1 MDKTVTEWQIMF
13 TMTSGLEDFYT
24 EDEDE
29 YNEKFQDLIDDGDLQ
44 YVEQCIRKDY
54 VWNEELEDWDEDY
67 VEVLYDAE
75 NYDDYKD
82 TQRGSV
88 TNEYKYKVSSY
99 YDMKYLGLEDTFYT
113 NEWSEVEDEAHK
125 KLMQGNCVLIQNLI
139 TGKEIKLN
147 PDEYDET
154 FDGEFLVKPDQLE
167 ESKQDSK
174 LVKTFK
180 ETDYGWGNNETT
192 YYGELN
198 DGNYYVCLGEIDWT
212 SMTIYDEPITKK
224 YLDYLYR
231 EDDEDTELEK
241 YFNQFE
247 KEHNVTSKYSLES
260 KEQIEQELNV
270 DYLGYEDLDESKDT
284 TNGEVK
290 KLAKYIVSHY
300 KDITGLEPNEFN
312 KIAQDFRDGKLNMTH
327 KDLGGI
333 ATKELDDIKEFVKKY
348 DTEHNTKLYT
358 DDCMNIFK
366 EIDNE
371 ISRLN
376 KKDEKYNVYTL
387 SGEDGVY
394 NSNKVDTVD
403 TVEQAEDRVRELQ
416 AETGNNAYYEEADEW
431 WEQNYKRAIN
441 YVANETPEVV
451 VGLFGYG
458 NKEDNAA
465 WDMYMSSTSKS
476 IALELLHYLG
486 QEEFEKV
493 LDEYERN
500 LNESYVSY
508 EEPYNGKKMSK
519 AQWKEIYDKE
529 INHDPNNDG
538 WETFEDWWYDMTER
552 SKLIVKESVEDD
564 KLNANSALHSLGI
577 DKSSKLIQELD
588 TALEDN
594 DEATIKKIINKF
606 KQDLSANDFNS
617 FIKTYYPEYKK
628 IINKLSENSKTE
640 ALEKKSNIQGLE
652 DYFEDDIK
660 QIVKDY
666 IYQTL
671 FDADILFDEDDIVIK
686 DIQIYGSRGRGTARE
701 DSDLDV
707 VFEYE
712 GDFRED
718 DLFNV
723 LNWEGEELY
732 IDGVRVDINPICA
745 ERSGDMNSFMAR
757 AKEYDKEIL
766 DKKKTESKYADDYR
780 GNEYWE
786 INDLYNEEGSITE
799 EDVLEELK
807 KIYANKQAIKKAYE
821 EITGQKLDNLDESKS
836 ANRQLKANYKKS
848 VERELEKVQNNITNA
863 GLEDKAELE
872 SRKDFLVSK
881 INQLDESKQ
890 NWKSQVKEIFKDMY
904 EVGKPIDPD
913 DVDRFVTELID
924 EEHIG
929 SNDIREEMQD
939 YCLELLDNFN
949 DLDMVEESKDNK
961 VEVENYHLEDM
972 GGHTMAV
979 FGSLKDGRYFA
990 GNEEVMTIYDE
1001 DIWPQYCEDD
1011 PDTTVWEK
1019 EHTLISTSRYDTDK
1033 EKLQLYYDIISQTS
1047 FFDDEDLKWFKEHL
1061 GLDNNDV
1068 ADKKEE
1074 SRLVEKTNME
1084 LQEEIEINI
1093 DDAIYDYLIKD
1104 GYETEESAKEFIKD
1118 YVVVKTWYEDMTSA
1132 SSAEILEKYLAV
1144 EVRAELDYD
1153 DLSTLSTYLDKVV
1166 QKYDASSYFDFI
1178 TGGTIRAYIQVDT
1191 RKPKKTEDIV
1201 RTDIPNGKVNVS
1213 LSSARETLA
1222 ELEDLENTVDNIQYA
1237 DAISEKFADDLAE
1250 FEDGPIASEKEKL
1263 NKAIADTET
1272 RELNNMKKPKRGR
1285 KKTEAKEVNKAN
1297 ALLDLIN
1304 EVYDGMG
1311 DMAELAEWAEI
1322 LADDYNID
1330 IDDESMETDEIMLTA
1345 FNKMNDNDF
1354 RNEVD
1359 NFIESLFEN
1368 DGIEYLK
1375 DTLHTYPR
1383 NLKHIVQCLNT
1394 IKPYASKPDKI
1405 DTAIEELKSV
1415 NMNLRTTAEEFQ
1427 EYLHNN
1433 FKPWTVLGTTT
1444 GPRTYVNL
1452 FEVPTDYDIV
1462 GADYFNYADRPSD
1475 MLDHIGYGWKQDG
1488 NNIVADLIG
1497 FKDSV
1502 KVGDN
1507 YAVAVYDQAPVKYG
1521 YSATIDSSNKEAK
1534 FKEMANALMSK
1545 AKEIKE
1551 KYNLKESKDI
1561 KTEAFWDDGKLY
1573 NYKGI
1578 DIQQSIS
1585 DRGEKLYSILNN
1597 QKPFSIPDFST
1608 LSAAK
1613 KYIDD
1618 NNLKSYKEKQESKKT
1633 EAKDLYGEWI
1643 DLLDKIPANRLEDYK
1658 IEYDLYDEQLNG
1670 DEKPTEMI
1678 LPKLIAG
1685 AKKYIR
1691 NKKVEAVN
1699 IEDVNIEKEKEKV
1712 ADDIQ
1717 TAGVKDMID
1726 TEKELEDGIKKEVYQ
1741 FAKQQGLDLE
1751 KLRKQGVELE
1761 TIADTID
1768 TVIGDMVSKSA
1779 IEYMDQTNQ
1788 EINWDFEIVGNDIKI
1803 VWEKK

>member
-1 MDKTVTEWQIMF
+1 MDKTITEWQIMF

-88 TNEYKYKVSSY
+88 ANEYKYKVSSY

-167 ESKQDSK
+167 ESKQDGK

-231 EDDEDTELEK
+231 EDDEDTELEA
-241 YFNQFE
+241 YYNNFN
-247 KEHNVTSKYSLES
+247 KEHDVTSKYSLES

-270 DYLGYEDLDESKDT
+270 DYLGYEDLEESKDT
-284 TNGEVK
+284 TNGEV
-290 KLAKYIVSHY
+290 
-300 KDITGLEPNEFN
+300 
-312 KIAQDFRDGKLNMTH
+312 
-327 KDLGGI
+327 
-333 ATKELDDIKEFVKKY
+333 
-348 DTEHNTKLYT
+348 
-358 DDCMNIFK
+358 
-366 EIDNE
+366 
-371 ISRLN
+371 N

-403 TVEQAEDRVRELQ
+403 TVEQAGDRVRELQ

-538 WETFEDWWYDMTER
+538 WETFEDWWLDMTER
-552 SKLIVKESVEDD
+552 SRLIVKESVEDD

-594 DEATIKKIINKF
+594 DGVTIKKIINKF

-617 FIKTYYPEYKK
+617 FIKTYYPEYKEV
-628 IINKLSENSKTE
+628 INKLSENSKTE
-640 ALEKKSNIQGLE
+640 ALEKRSNIQGLE

-745 ERSGDMNSFMAR
+745 ERSDDMNSFMAR

-807 KIYANKQAIKKAYE
+807 KIYASKQAIKKAYE
-821 EITGQKLDNLDESKS
+821 EITGQKLDDLDESKS

-863 GLEDKAELE
+863 KSEDKAELE

-881 INQLDESKQ
+881 IDQLDESKQ

-949 DLDMVEESKDNK
+949 ELDMVEESKDNK

-1011 PDTTVWEK
+1011 PDTTMWEK
-1019 EHTLISTSRYDTDK
+1019 EHTLLSTSRYDTNK
-1033 EKLQLYYDIISQTS
+1033 ENLQLYYDIISQTS
-1047 FFDDEDLKWFKEHL
+1047 FFDEEDLKWFKEHL

-1074 SRLVEKTNME
+1074 SKLVEKTNME
-1084 LQEEIEINI
+1084 LQEEIEEKINS
-1093 DDAIYDYLIKD
+1093 AIYQYLIKD
-1104 GYETEESAKEFIKD
+1104 GYETDESAKEFIKD

-1178 TGGTIRAYIQVDT
+1178 TGGTIRAYIQIDT
-1191 RKPKKTEDIV
+1191 KKTEDII
-1201 RTDIPNGKVNVS
+1201 RTDIPNGRVNVS
-1213 LSSARETLA
+1213 LSGARETLA
-1222 ELEDLENTVDNIQYA
+1222 ELEDLENAVDNMQYA
-1237 DAISEKFADDLAE
+1237 DAISEKFAEDLYE

-1263 NKAIADTET
+1263 TKAIGDTET
-1272 RELNNMKKPKRGR
+1272 KELNNMKKPKRGR
-1285 KKTEAKEVNKAN
+1285 KKTEGKEVNRAN

-1330 IDDESMETDEIMLTA
+1330 IDDENMETNEIMLTA

-1375 DTLHTYPR
+1375 DTLHIYPR
-1383 NLKHIVQCLNT
+1383 NLKHIVKCLNT
-1394 IKPYASKPDKI
+1394 IKPYASEPDKI
-1405 DTAIEELKSV
+1405 DTAIEELQGV

-1427 EYLHNN
+1427 KYLHDNY
-1433 FKPWTVLGTTT
+1433 KPWTVLGTTT
-1444 GPRTYVNL
+1444 GPRTYVDL
-1452 FEVPTDYDIV
+1452 FEVPTEYDIV
-1462 GADYFNYADRPSD
+1462 GADDFNYANRPSD

-1551 KYNLKESKDI
+1551 KYNLKESK
-1561 KTEAFWDDGKLY
+1561 T
-1573 NYKGI
+1573 
-1578 DIQQSIS
+1578 
-1585 DRGEKLYSILNN
+1585 
-1597 QKPFSIPDFST
+1597 T
-1608 LSAAK
+1608 
-1613 KYIDD
+1613 
-1618 NNLKSYKEKQESKKT
+1618 KT
-1633 EAKDLYGEWI
+1633 EAKRSNKKLDYKLDGFKGVTI
-1643 DLLDKIPANRLEDYK
+1643 TVLDKKNGIDTEDYMK
-1658 IEYDLYDEQLNG
+1658 FDSMEFGIDEHEFKDSMIAGIKDVLTNLYEFSNAYYDDVFTADEITEMAEDITQDVLQLYDDLPDENINRENG
-1670 DEKPTEMI
+1670 YADLDKS
-1678 LPKLIAG
+1678 
-1685 AKKYIR
+1685 
-1691 NKKVEAVN
+1691 KKVEAVN
-1699 IEDVNIEKEKEKV
+1699 VEDVNIEKEKEKV

-1768 TVIGDMVSKSA
+1768 TVIGDMVSKTA

>member
-88 TNEYKYKVSSY
+88 ANEYKYKVSSY

-198 DGNYYVCLGEIDWT
+198 DGNYYVCLAEIDWT
-212 SMTIYDEPITKK
+212 SMTIYNAPITKK

-231 EDDEDTELEK
+231 EDDEDTELEA
-241 YFNQFE
+241 YYNNFN
-247 KEHNVTSKYSLES
+247 KEHDVTSKYSLES

-270 DYLGYEDLDESKDT
+270 DYLGYEDLEESKDT

-312 KIAQDFRDGKLNMTH
+312 KIAQDFRDGKLDMTH

-500 LNESYVSY
+500 LNESYASY

-538 WETFEDWWYDMTER
+538 WETFEDWWLDMTEKD
-552 SKLIVKESVEDD
+552 KLIVKENVGGKKVET
-564 KLNANSALHSLGI
+564 K
-577 DKSSKLIQELD
+577 
-588 TALEDN
+588 
-594 DEATIKKIINKF
+594 
-606 KQDLSANDFNS
+606 
-617 FIKTYYPEYKK
+617 
-628 IINKLSENSKTE
+628 KTE
-640 ALEKKSNIQGLE
+640 ALEKRSDIQGLE
-652 DYFEDDIK
+652 IYSENEIK
-660 QIVKDY
+660 QMAINY
-666 IYQTL
+666 IREALLY
-671 FDADILFDEDDIVIK
+671 ADEDPDDLEIV
-686 DIQIYGSRGRGTARE
+686 DMNIYGSRRRGTAKE
-701 DSDLDV
+701 NSDLDI
-707 VFEYE
+707 VFEYK
-712 GDFRED
+712 GNFRED
-718 DLFNV
+718 DLFNL
-723 LNWEGEELY
+723 LNDEEEPLMF
-732 IDGVRVDINPICA
+732 DDVVVDFNPICA

-757 AKEYDKEIL
+757 AKAYDDEIL
-766 DKKKTESKYADDYR
+766 NKKKTESVDTNNLFEQANKLYNENAISAWQLFVIGQIVDYIDYDLEGNSNISIDDLVRLSEEFDIEDTNVLGQLSQFIRDNLGSTTGKLNEDQYENYRRKGKPNVSNIAETEYEDNIEWYKEHIKDFVDEKDFIAKNITDIAAEYNLKANSAQDVCAIIYKLATSKKVESKYADDYR

-807 KIYANKQAIKKAYE
+807 KIYASKQAIKKAYE
-821 EITGQKLDNLDESKS
+821 EITGQKLDDLDEIKSLSKEKKTESKS

-863 GLEDKAELE
+863 GSEDKTELE

-881 INQLDESKQ
+881 INQLDESK
-890 NWKSQVKEIFKDMY
+890 D
-904 EVGKPIDPD
+904 
-913 DVDRFVTELID
+913 
-924 EEHIG
+924 
-929 SNDIREEMQD
+929 ND
-939 YCLELLDNFN
+939 
-949 DLDMVEESKDNK
+949 K
-961 VEVENYHLEDM
+961 VEVEHYHLEDM

-1019 EHTLISTSRYDTDK
+1019 EHTLLSTSRYDTNK
-1033 EKLQLYYDIISQTS
+1033 ENLQLYYDIISQTS
-1047 FFDDEDLKWFKEHL
+1047 FFDDEDLEWFKEHL

-1074 SRLVEKTNME
+1074 SKLVEKTNIE
-1084 LQEEIEINI
+1084 LQEEIEEKINN
-1093 DDAIYDYLIKD
+1093 AIYQYLIKD

-1132 SSAEILEKYLAV
+1132 SSAEILEKYLVV

-1153 DLSTLSTYLDKVV
+1153 DLSTMSNYLDKVV

-1191 RKPKKTEDIV
+1191 RKPK
-1201 RTDIPNGKVNVS
+1201 
-1213 LSSARETLA
+1213 
-1222 ELEDLENTVDNIQYA
+1222 NTKN
-1237 DAISEKFADDLAE
+1237 
-1250 FEDGPIASEKEKL
+1250 
-1263 NKAIADTET
+1263 NK
-1272 RELNNMKKPKRGR
+1272 
-1285 KKTEAKEVNKAN
+1285 KKTEGKEVNRAN

-1322 LADDYNID
+1322 LANDYNID

-1359 NFIESLFEN
+1359 NFIESLSEN

-1415 NMNLRTTAEEFQ
+1415 NMNLRTTAKEFQ
-1427 EYLHNN
+1427 EYLHDN

-1462 GADYFNYADRPSD
+1462 GADYFNYANRPSD

-1551 KYNLKESKDI
+1551 KYNLKESKTT
-1561 KTEAFWDDGKLY
+1561 KT
-1573 NYKGI
+1573 
-1578 DIQQSIS
+1578 
-1585 DRGEKLYSILNN
+1585 
-1597 QKPFSIPDFST
+1597 
-1608 LSAAK
+1608 
-1613 KYIDD
+1613 
-1618 NNLKSYKEKQESKKT
+1618 
-1633 EAKDLYGEWI
+1633 
-1643 DLLDKIPANRLEDYK
+1643 
-1658 IEYDLYDEQLNG
+1658 
-1670 DEKPTEMI
+1670 
-1678 LPKLIAG
+1678 
-1685 AKKYIR
+1685 
-1691 NKKVEAVN
+1691 EAVN

-1726 TEKELEDGIKKEVYQ
+1726 TEKELEDGIKKEIYQ

-1768 TVIGDMVSKSA
+1768 TVIGDMVSKTA

>member
-88 TNEYKYKVSSY
+88 ANEYKYKVSSY

-113 NEWSEVEDEAHK
+113 NDWSEVEDEAHK

-167 ESKQDSK
+167 ESK
-174 LVKTFK
+174 
-180 ETDYGWGNNETT
+180 
-192 YYGELN
+192 
-198 DGNYYVCLGEIDWT
+198 
-212 SMTIYDEPITKK
+212 
-224 YLDYLYR
+224 
-231 EDDEDTELEK
+231 DT
-241 YFNQFE
+241 
-247 KEHNVTSKYSLES
+247 
-260 KEQIEQELNV
+260 
-270 DYLGYEDLDESKDT
+270 
-284 TNGEVK
+284 
-290 KLAKYIVSHY
+290 
-300 KDITGLEPNEFN
+300 
-312 KIAQDFRDGKLNMTH
+312 
-327 KDLGGI
+327 
-333 ATKELDDIKEFVKKY
+333 
-348 DTEHNTKLYT
+348 
-358 DDCMNIFK
+358 
-366 EIDNE
+366 
-371 ISRLN
+371 
-376 KKDEKYNVYTL
+376 
-387 SGEDGVY
+387 
-394 NSNKVDTVD
+394 
-403 TVEQAEDRVRELQ
+403 
-416 AETGNNAYYEEADEW
+416 NNAYYEKADEW
-431 WEQNYKRAIN
+431 WEKNGERAVK
-441 YVANETPEVV
+441 YVSNETPEAVV
-451 VGLFGYG
+451 NLFGYSD
-458 NKEDNAA
+458 NPDDNAA
-465 WDMYMSSTSKS
+465 WDMYVSSTAKS
-476 IALELLHYLG
+476 IALELYNFLG
-486 QEEFEKV
+486 PEEFEKV
-493 LDEYERN
+493 LDEYEKN

-519 AQWKEIYDKE
+519 AQWKEIYDKDIDKKE
-529 INHDPNNDG
+529 WSDFDS
-538 WETFEDWWYDMTER
+538 WWYDMTKKD
-552 SKLIVKESVEDD
+552 KLIVKESAEDD
-564 KLNANSALHSLGI
+564 FRNMVMELHSYVEGNPKTI
-577 DKSSKLIQELD
+577 SQELKQAISNNTLD
-588 TALEDN
+588 DYLKSKAAMTD
-594 DEATIKKIINKF
+594 DEIKEF
-606 KQDLSANDFNS
+606 KT
-617 FIKTYYPEYKK
+617 KY
-628 IINKLSENSKTE
+628 
-640 ALEKKSNIQGLE
+640 NI
-652 DYFEDDIK
+652 
-660 QIVKDY
+660 V
-666 IYQTL
+666 T
-671 FDADILFDEDDIVIK
+671 
-686 DIQIYGSRGRGTARE
+686 S
-701 DSDLDV
+701 
-707 VFEYE
+707 
-712 GDFRED
+712 
-718 DLFNV
+718 
-723 LNWEGEELY
+723 
-732 IDGVRVDINPICA
+732 
-745 ERSGDMNSFMAR
+745 
-757 AKEYDKEIL
+757 
-766 DKKKTESKYADDYR
+766 KKTESKETD
-780 GNEYWE
+780 
-786 INDLYNEEGSITE
+786 
-799 EDVLEELK
+799 
-807 KIYANKQAIKKAYE
+807 
-821 EITGQKLDNLDESKS
+821 
-836 ANRQLKANYKKS
+836 RQLRTNYKKAM
-848 VERELEKVQNNITNA
+848 ERELEKVQDAIANA
-863 GLEDKAELE
+863 GPGDISGLEDRRDFLMDKLDQIDSDLEKKEESIDVTIDDVKDMFNNLPDNIKSYLENTDNVPTKEIEGTLWFDITQEEKEQLEQFVNYIDTISEDVWRKWDEKTKLNMSSYANNADRICRNCTLKLE
-872 SRKDFLVSK
+872 SKNIK
-881 INQLDESKQ
+881 
-890 NWKSQVKEIFKDMY
+890 
-904 EVGKPIDPD
+904 
-913 DVDRFVTELID
+913 T
-924 EEHIG
+924 
-929 SNDIREEMQD
+929 
-939 YCLELLDNFN
+939 
-949 DLDMVEESKDNK
+949 ESKDNK
-961 VEVENYHLEDM
+961 VEVEHYHLEDM

-990 GNEEVMTIYDE
+990 GNEEVMTLYDE

-1019 EHTLISTSRYDTDK
+1019 EHTLLSTSRYDTNK
-1033 EKLQLYYDIISQTS
+1033 ENLQLYYDIISQTS
-1047 FFDDEDLKWFKEHL
+1047 FFDEDDLVWFKEHL

-1068 ADKKEE
+1068 ADKKNE
-1074 SRLVEKTNME
+1074 SKLVEKTNIE
-1084 LQEEIEINI
+1084 LQEEIEEKINN
-1093 DDAIYDYLIKD
+1093 AIYQYLIKD
-1104 GYETEESAKEFIKD
+1104 GYETDESAKEFIKD

-1153 DLSTLSTYLDKVV
+1153 DLSTLSSYLDKVV

-1178 TGGTIRAYIQVDT
+1178 TGGTIRAYIQIDT
-1191 RKPKKTEDIV
+1191 TKKTEDIV
-1201 RTDIPNGKVNVS
+1201 RTDIPNGNVNVS
-1213 LSSARETLA
+1213 LSGARETLA
-1222 ELEDLENTVDNIQYA
+1222 ELEDLENAVDNMQYA
-1237 DAISEKFADDLAE
+1237 DAISEKFAEDLYE

-1263 NKAIADTET
+1263 TKAIGDTET

-1285 KKTEAKEVNKAN
+1285 KKTEGKEVNRAN

-1330 IDDESMETDEIMLTA
+1330 IDDENMETDEIMLTA

-1354 RNEVD
+1354 RNEVN

-1394 IKPYASKPDKI
+1394 IKPYASEPDKI

-1551 KYNLKESKDI
+1551 KYNLKESKNI

-1633 EAKDLYGEWI
+1633 
-1643 DLLDKIPANRLEDYK
+1643 
-1658 IEYDLYDEQLNG
+1658 
-1670 DEKPTEMI
+1670 
-1678 LPKLIAG
+1678 
-1685 AKKYIR
+1685 
-1691 NKKVEAVN
+1691 EAVN

-1768 TVIGDMVSKSA
+1768 TVIGDMVSKTA

>member
-88 TNEYKYKVSSY
+88 TDEYKYKVSSY

-113 NEWSEVEDEAHK
+113 NDWSEVEDESHK

-167 ESKQDSK
+167 ESKQDGK

-198 DGNYYVCLGEIDWT
+198 DGNYYVCLGDTDWT
-212 SMTIYDEPITKK
+212 SMTIYNAPITKK

-231 EDDEDTELEK
+231 EDDEDTELEA
-241 YFNQFE
+241 YYNNFN
-247 KEHNVTSKYSLES
+247 KEHDVTSKYSLDS

-270 DYLGYEDLDESKDT
+270 DYLGYEDLEESKDT
-284 TNGEVK
+284 TNSEV
-290 KLAKYIVSHY
+290 
-300 KDITGLEPNEFN
+300 
-312 KIAQDFRDGKLNMTH
+312 
-327 KDLGGI
+327 
-333 ATKELDDIKEFVKKY
+333 
-348 DTEHNTKLYT
+348 
-358 DDCMNIFK
+358 
-366 EIDNE
+366 
-371 ISRLN
+371 N

-387 SGEDGVY
+387 NGEDGVY

-403 TVEQAEDRVRELQ
+403 TVEQAEDRVRELN

-451 VGLFGYG
+451 VGLFGYD

-493 LDEYERN
+493 LDEYEKN

-508 EEPYNGKKMSK
+508 EEPYKGKKMSK

-529 INHDPNNDG
+529 INHNPNNCG
-538 WETFEDWWYDMTER
+538 WETFEDWWLDMTER
-552 SKLIVKESVEDD
+552 SRLIVKENVGGKKVET
-564 KLNANSALHSLGI
+564 K
-577 DKSSKLIQELD
+577 
-588 TALEDN
+588 
-594 DEATIKKIINKF
+594 
-606 KQDLSANDFNS
+606 
-617 FIKTYYPEYKK
+617 
-628 IINKLSENSKTE
+628 KTE
-640 ALEKKSNIQGLE
+640 ALEKRSNIQGLE
-652 DYFEDDIK
+652 IYSENEIK
-660 QIVKDY
+660 QMAMDY
-666 IYQTL
+666 IREAL
-671 FDADILFDEDDIVIK
+671 INVDENPDDLEIV
-686 DIQIYGSRGRGTARE
+686 DMNLYGSRRRGTARE
-701 DSDLDV
+701 DSDLDI
-707 VFEYE
+707 VFEYK

-718 DLFNV
+718 DLFNI
-723 LNWEGEELY
+723 LNDDEEPLMF
-732 IDGVRVDINPICA
+732 DNVVVDFNPICA
-745 ERSGDMNSFMAR
+745 EKSGDMSSFMAR
-757 AKEYDKEIL
+757 AKEYDDEIL
-766 DKKKTESKYADDYR
+766 NKKKTESKYADDYR

-821 EITGQKLDNLDESKS
+821 EITGQKLDDLDESKS

-863 GLEDKAELE
+863 GSEDKAELE

-881 INQLDESKQ
+881 IDQLDESKQ

-904 EVGKPIDPD
+904 EAGKPIDPD

-1019 EHTLISTSRYDTDK
+1019 EHTLLSTSRYDTDK

-1074 SRLVEKTNME
+1074 SKLVEKTNME
-1084 LQEEIEINI
+1084 LQEEIEEKINN
-1093 DDAIYDYLIKD
+1093 AIYQYLIKD
-1104 GYETEESAKEFIKD
+1104 GYETDESAKEFIKD

-1178 TGGTIRAYIQVDT
+1178 TGGTIRAYIQIDT
-1191 RKPKKTEDIV
+1191 KKTEDIV
-1201 RTDIPNGKVNVS
+1201 RTDIPNGNVNVS
-1213 LSSARETLA
+1213 LSGARETLA
-1222 ELEDLENTVDNIQYA
+1222 ELEDLENAVDNMQYA

-1285 KKTEAKEVNKAN
+1285 KKTEGKEVNRAN

-1359 NFIESLFEN
+1359 NFIESLSEN

-1427 EYLHNN
+1427 EYLHDN

-1551 KYNLKESKDI
+1551 KYNLKESK
-1561 KTEAFWDDGKLY
+1561 T
-1573 NYKGI
+1573 
-1578 DIQQSIS
+1578 
-1585 DRGEKLYSILNN
+1585 
-1597 QKPFSIPDFST
+1597 T
-1608 LSAAK
+1608 
-1613 KYIDD
+1613 
-1618 NNLKSYKEKQESKKT
+1618 KT
-1633 EAKDLYGEWI
+1633 EAKRSNKKLDYKLDGFKGVTI
-1643 DLLDKIPANRLEDYK
+1643 TVLDKKNGIDTEDYFK
-1658 IEYDLYDEQLNG
+1658 FDSMEFGIDEHEFKDSMIAGIKDVLTNLYEFSNAYYDDVFTADEITEMAEDITQDVLQLYDDLPDENINRENG
-1670 DEKPTEMI
+1670 YADLDKS
-1678 LPKLIAG
+1678 
-1685 AKKYIR
+1685 
-1691 NKKVEAVN
+1691 KKVEAKVNADALKISVAKKLADDMIKAMGNDVTGMDKETYYKNTLAKLNDPKYIDSEIKNYECDNSNRSTTMVKDLNDLKKALTEDVN

-1768 TVIGDMVSKSA
+1768 TVIGDMVSKTA

>member
-82 TQRGSV
+82 TQRASSLTESKEPTYIV
-88 TNEYKYKVSSY
+88 CSY
-99 YDMKYLGLEDTFYT
+99 YDEKLHGLEDELKTDD
-113 NEWSEVEDEAHK
+113 WSEVEDFAHR
-125 KLMQGNCVLIQNLI
+125 KLMQGNMLEIENTK
-139 TGKEIKLN
+139 TGKYRRIN

-154 FDGEFLVKPDQLE
+154 FDGEFIVRPEELE
-167 ESKQDSK
+167 ESKS
-174 LVKTFK
+174 
-180 ETDYGWGNNETT
+180 N
-192 YYGELN
+192 
-198 DGNYYVCLGEIDWT
+198 I
-212 SMTIYDEPITKK
+212 
-224 YLDYLYR
+224 
-231 EDDEDTELEK
+231 
-241 YFNQFE
+241 
-247 KEHNVTSKYSLES
+247 
-260 KEQIEQELNV
+260 QE
-270 DYLGYEDLDESKDT
+270 
-284 TNGEVK
+284 
-290 KLAKYIVSHY
+290 
-300 KDITGLEPNEFN
+300 
-312 KIAQDFRDGKLNMTH
+312 
-327 KDLGGI
+327 
-333 ATKELDDIKEFVKKY
+333 
-348 DTEHNTKLYT
+348 
-358 DDCMNIFK
+358 
-366 EIDNE
+366 
-371 ISRLN
+371 
-376 KKDEKYNVYTL
+376 EKYNVYTL

-403 TVEQAEDRVRELQ
+403 TVEQAEDRVAELN
-416 AETGNNAYYEEADEW
+416 AETGNNAYYEKADEW
-431 WEQNYKRAIN
+431 WEKNGERAVK
-441 YVANETPEVV
+441 YVANETPEAVV
-451 VGLFGYG
+451 NLFGYG
-458 NKEDNAA
+458 DDEDNAA

-476 IALELLHYLG
+476 IALELYNFLG
-486 QEEFEKV
+486 PEEFEKV

-538 WETFEDWWYDMTER
+538 WETFEDWWLDMTER
-552 SKLIVKESVEDD
+552 SRLIVKESVGDNFSNMVME
-564 KLNANSALHSLGI
+564 LHSYVEGNPKTI
-577 DKSSKLIQELD
+577 SQEL
-588 TALEDN
+588 
-594 DEATIKKIINKF
+594 
-606 KQDLSANDFNS
+606 
-617 FIKTYYPEYKK
+617 
-628 IINKLSENSKTE
+628 
-640 ALEKKSNIQGLE
+640 
-652 DYFEDDIK
+652 
-660 QIVKDY
+660 
-666 IYQTL
+666 
-671 FDADILFDEDDIVIK
+671 
-686 DIQIYGSRGRGTARE
+686 
-701 DSDLDV
+701 
-707 VFEYE
+707 
-712 GDFRED
+712 
-718 DLFNV
+718 
-723 LNWEGEELY
+723 
-732 IDGVRVDINPICA
+732 
-745 ERSGDMNSFMAR
+745 
-757 AKEYDKEIL
+757 
-766 DKKKTESKYADDYR
+766 
-780 GNEYWE
+780 
-786 INDLYNEEGSITE
+786 
-799 EDVLEELK
+799 
-807 KIYANKQAIKKAYE
+807 KQAISNNTLDDYLKSKAAMTDDEIKSFKTKYNMVASKK
-821 EITGQKLDNLDESKS
+821 IESKETD
-836 ANRQLKANYKKS
+836 RQLRINYKKAM
-848 VERELEKVQNNITNA
+848 ERELEKVQDAIANA
-863 GLEDKAELE
+863 GPGDISGLED
-872 SRKDFLVSK
+872 RRDFLMDK
-881 INQLDESKQ
+881 LNQ
-890 NWKSQVKEIFKDMY
+890 
-904 EVGKPIDPD
+904 IDSD
-913 DVDRFVTELID
+913 
-924 EEHIG
+924 
-929 SNDIREEMQD
+929 
-939 YCLELLDNFN
+939 LEKK
-949 DLDMVEESKDNK
+949 EESKDNK
-961 VEVENYHLEDM
+961 VEVEHYHLEDM

-990 GNEEVMTIYDE
+990 GNEEVMTLYDE

-1019 EHTLISTSRYDTDK
+1019 EHTLISTSRYDTNK
-1033 EKLQLYYDIISQTS
+1033 ENLQLYYDIISQTS

-1074 SRLVEKTNME
+1074 SKLVEKTNME
-1084 LQEEIEINI
+1084 LQEEIEEKINN
-1093 DDAIYDYLIKD
+1093 AIYQYLIKD
-1104 GYETEESAKEFIKD
+1104 GYETDESAKEFIKD

-1178 TGGTIRAYIQVDT
+1178 TGGTIRAYIQIDT
-1191 RKPKKTEDIV
+1191 KKTEDII
-1201 RTDIPNGKVNVS
+1201 RTDIPNGRVNVS
-1213 LSSARETLA
+1213 LGGARETLA
-1222 ELEDLENTVDNIQYA
+1222 ELEDLENTVDNMQYA

-1263 NKAIADTET
+1263 NKAIADIET

-1285 KKTEAKEVNKAN
+1285 KKTEGKEVNRAN

-1322 LADDYNID
+1322 LADEYNID

-1359 NFIESLFEN
+1359 NFIESLSEN

-1394 IKPYASKPDKI
+1394 IKPYASEPDKI

-1551 KYNLKESKDI
+1551 KYNLKESKTT
-1561 KTEAFWDDGKLY
+1561 KTEEANTFGIAEDMYNRTHKDKWHTLSDDEKASY
-1573 NYKGI
+1573 YNKNYKRI
-1578 DIQQSIS
+1578 KKQADNLDKKEEAKVNADALKIS
-1585 DRGEKLYSILNN
+1585 VAKKLADDMIKAMGNDVTGMDKETYYKNTLAKLND
-1597 QKPFSIPDFST
+1597 P
-1608 LSAAK
+1608 
-1613 KYIDD
+1613 KYIDSEIKNYECD
-1618 NNLKSYKEKQESKKT
+1618 NSNRST
-1633 EAKDLYGEWI
+1633 TMVKDLN
-1643 DLLDKIPANRLEDYK
+1643 DLKKALTED
-1658 IEYDLYDEQLNG
+1658 
-1670 DEKPTEMI
+1670 
-1678 LPKLIAG
+1678 
-1685 AKKYIR
+1685 
-1691 NKKVEAVN
+1691 VN

-1726 TEKELEDGIKKEVYQ
+1726 TEKELEDGIKKEIYQ

-1761 TIADTID
+1761 TMADTID

-1779 IEYMDQTNQ
+1779 IEYMDQTKQ
-1788 EINWDFEIVGNDIKI
+1788 EINWDFEIEGNDIKI

>member
-82 TQRGSV
+82 TQRASSLTESKEPTYIV
-88 TNEYKYKVSSY
+88 CSY
-99 YDMKYLGLEDTFYT
+99 YDEKLHGLEDELKTDD
-113 NEWSEVEDEAHK
+113 WSEVEDFAHR
-125 KLMQGNCVLIQNLI
+125 KLMQGNMLEIENTK
-139 TGKEIKLN
+139 TGKYRRIN

-154 FDGEFLVKPDQLE
+154 FDGEFIVRPEELE
-167 ESKQDSK
+167 ESKS
-174 LVKTFK
+174 
-180 ETDYGWGNNETT
+180 N
-192 YYGELN
+192 
-198 DGNYYVCLGEIDWT
+198 I
-212 SMTIYDEPITKK
+212 
-224 YLDYLYR
+224 
-231 EDDEDTELEK
+231 
-241 YFNQFE
+241 
-247 KEHNVTSKYSLES
+247 
-260 KEQIEQELNV
+260 QE
-270 DYLGYEDLDESKDT
+270 
-284 TNGEVK
+284 
-290 KLAKYIVSHY
+290 
-300 KDITGLEPNEFN
+300 
-312 KIAQDFRDGKLNMTH
+312 
-327 KDLGGI
+327 
-333 ATKELDDIKEFVKKY
+333 
-348 DTEHNTKLYT
+348 
-358 DDCMNIFK
+358 
-366 EIDNE
+366 
-371 ISRLN
+371 
-376 KKDEKYNVYTL
+376 EKYNVYTL

-403 TVEQAEDRVRELQ
+403 TVEQAEDRVAELN
-416 AETGNNAYYEEADEW
+416 AETGNNAYYEKADEW
-431 WEQNYKRAIN
+431 WEKNGERAVK
-441 YVANETPEVV
+441 YVANETPEAVV
-451 VGLFGYG
+451 NLFGYG
-458 NKEDNAA
+458 DDEDNAA

-476 IALELLHYLG
+476 IALELYNFLG
-486 QEEFEKV
+486 PEEFEKV

-538 WETFEDWWYDMTER
+538 WETFEDWWLDMTER
-552 SKLIVKESVEDD
+552 SRLIVKESVGDNFSNMVME
-564 KLNANSALHSLGI
+564 LHSYVEGNPKTI
-577 DKSSKLIQELD
+577 SQEL
-588 TALEDN
+588 
-594 DEATIKKIINKF
+594 
-606 KQDLSANDFNS
+606 
-617 FIKTYYPEYKK
+617 
-628 IINKLSENSKTE
+628 
-640 ALEKKSNIQGLE
+640 
-652 DYFEDDIK
+652 
-660 QIVKDY
+660 
-666 IYQTL
+666 
-671 FDADILFDEDDIVIK
+671 
-686 DIQIYGSRGRGTARE
+686 
-701 DSDLDV
+701 
-707 VFEYE
+707 
-712 GDFRED
+712 
-718 DLFNV
+718 
-723 LNWEGEELY
+723 
-732 IDGVRVDINPICA
+732 
-745 ERSGDMNSFMAR
+745 
-757 AKEYDKEIL
+757 
-766 DKKKTESKYADDYR
+766 
-780 GNEYWE
+780 
-786 INDLYNEEGSITE
+786 
-799 EDVLEELK
+799 
-807 KIYANKQAIKKAYE
+807 KQAISNNTLDDYLKSKAAMTDDEIKSFKTKYNMVASKK
-821 EITGQKLDNLDESKS
+821 IESKETD
-836 ANRQLKANYKKS
+836 RQLRINYKKAM
-848 VERELEKVQNNITNA
+848 ERELEKVQDAIANA
-863 GLEDKAELE
+863 GPGDISGLED
-872 SRKDFLVSK
+872 RRDFLMDK
-881 INQLDESKQ
+881 LNQ
-890 NWKSQVKEIFKDMY
+890 
-904 EVGKPIDPD
+904 IDSD
-913 DVDRFVTELID
+913 
-924 EEHIG
+924 
-929 SNDIREEMQD
+929 
-939 YCLELLDNFN
+939 LEKK
-949 DLDMVEESKDNK
+949 EESKDNK
-961 VEVENYHLEDM
+961 VEVEHYHLEDM

-990 GNEEVMTIYDE
+990 GNEEVMTLYDE

-1019 EHTLISTSRYDTDK
+1019 EHTLISTSRYDTNK
-1033 EKLQLYYDIISQTS
+1033 ENLQLYYDIISQTS

-1074 SRLVEKTNME
+1074 SKLVEKTNME
-1084 LQEEIEINI
+1084 LQEEIEEKINN
-1093 DDAIYDYLIKD
+1093 AIYQYLIKD
-1104 GYETEESAKEFIKD
+1104 GYETDESAKEFIKD

-1178 TGGTIRAYIQVDT
+1178 TGGTIRAYIQIDT
-1191 RKPKKTEDIV
+1191 KKTEDII
-1201 RTDIPNGKVNVS
+1201 RTDIPNGRVNVS
-1213 LSSARETLA
+1213 LGGARETLA
-1222 ELEDLENTVDNIQYA
+1222 ELEDLENTVDNMQYA

-1263 NKAIADTET
+1263 NKAIADIET

-1285 KKTEAKEVNKAN
+1285 KKTEGKEVNRAN

-1322 LADDYNID
+1322 LADEYNID

-1345 FNKMNDNDF
+1345 FNKMNDNEF

-1359 NFIESLFEN
+1359 NFIESLSEN

-1394 IKPYASKPDKI
+1394 IKPYASEPDKI

-1551 KYNLKESKDI
+1551 KYNLKESKTT
-1561 KTEAFWDDGKLY
+1561 KTEEANTFGIAEDMYNRTHKDKWHTLSDDEKASY
-1573 NYKGI
+1573 YNKNYKRI
-1578 DIQQSIS
+1578 KKQADNLDKKEEAKVNADALKIS
-1585 DRGEKLYSILNN
+1585 VAKKLADDMIKAMGNDVTGMDKETYYKNTLAKLND
-1597 QKPFSIPDFST
+1597 P
-1608 LSAAK
+1608 
-1613 KYIDD
+1613 KYIDSEIKNYECD
-1618 NNLKSYKEKQESKKT
+1618 NSNRST
-1633 EAKDLYGEWI
+1633 TMVKDLN
-1643 DLLDKIPANRLEDYK
+1643 DLKKALTED
-1658 IEYDLYDEQLNG
+1658 
-1670 DEKPTEMI
+1670 
-1678 LPKLIAG
+1678 
-1685 AKKYIR
+1685 
-1691 NKKVEAVN
+1691 VN

-1726 TEKELEDGIKKEVYQ
+1726 TEKELEDGIKKEIYQ

-1761 TIADTID
+1761 TMADTID

-1779 IEYMDQTNQ
+1779 IEYMDQTKQ
-1788 EINWDFEIVGNDIKI
+1788 EINWDFEIEGNDIKI

>member
-113 NEWSEVEDEAHK
+113 NDWSEVEDEAHK

-167 ESKQDSK
+167 ESK
-174 LVKTFK
+174 
-180 ETDYGWGNNETT
+180 
-192 YYGELN
+192 
-198 DGNYYVCLGEIDWT
+198 
-212 SMTIYDEPITKK
+212 
-224 YLDYLYR
+224 
-231 EDDEDTELEK
+231 DT
-241 YFNQFE
+241 
-247 KEHNVTSKYSLES
+247 
-260 KEQIEQELNV
+260 
-270 DYLGYEDLDESKDT
+270 
-284 TNGEVK
+284 
-290 KLAKYIVSHY
+290 
-300 KDITGLEPNEFN
+300 
-312 KIAQDFRDGKLNMTH
+312 
-327 KDLGGI
+327 
-333 ATKELDDIKEFVKKY
+333 
-348 DTEHNTKLYT
+348 
-358 DDCMNIFK
+358 
-366 EIDNE
+366 
-371 ISRLN
+371 
-376 KKDEKYNVYTL
+376 
-387 SGEDGVY
+387 
-394 NSNKVDTVD
+394 
-403 TVEQAEDRVRELQ
+403 
-416 AETGNNAYYEEADEW
+416 NNAHYEKADEW
-431 WEQNYKRAIN
+431 WEKNGERAVK
-441 YVANETPEVV
+441 YVANETPEAVV
-451 VGLFGYG
+451 NLFGYSDDPD
-458 NKEDNAA
+458 DNAA
-465 WDMYMSSTSKS
+465 WDMYVSSTAKS
-476 IALELLHYLG
+476 IALELYNFLG
-486 QEEFEKV
+486 PEEFEKI
-493 LDEYERN
+493 LDEYEKN
-500 LNESYVSY
+500 LDESYVSY

-519 AQWKEIYDKE
+519 AQWKEIYDKDIDKKE
-529 INHDPNNDG
+529 WSDFDS
-538 WETFEDWWYDMTER
+538 WWYDMTKKD
-552 SKLIVKESVEDD
+552 KLIVKESVEDD
-564 KLNANSALHSLGI
+564 FRNMVMELHSYVEGNPKTISKELKQAI
-577 DKSSKLIQELD
+577 SNNTLDDYLKSKAAMTD
-588 TALEDN
+588 
-594 DEATIKKIINKF
+594 DEIKEF
-606 KQDLSANDFNS
+606 KT
-617 FIKTYYPEYKK
+617 KY
-628 IINKLSENSKTE
+628 
-640 ALEKKSNIQGLE
+640 NI
-652 DYFEDDIK
+652 
-660 QIVKDY
+660 V
-666 IYQTL
+666 T
-671 FDADILFDEDDIVIK
+671 
-686 DIQIYGSRGRGTARE
+686 S
-701 DSDLDV
+701 
-707 VFEYE
+707 
-712 GDFRED
+712 
-718 DLFNV
+718 
-723 LNWEGEELY
+723 
-732 IDGVRVDINPICA
+732 
-745 ERSGDMNSFMAR
+745 
-757 AKEYDKEIL
+757 
-766 DKKKTESKYADDYR
+766 KKTESKETD
-780 GNEYWE
+780 
-786 INDLYNEEGSITE
+786 
-799 EDVLEELK
+799 
-807 KIYANKQAIKKAYE
+807 
-821 EITGQKLDNLDESKS
+821 
-836 ANRQLKANYKKS
+836 RQLRTNYKKAM
-848 VERELEKVQNNITNA
+848 ERELEKVQDAIANA
-863 GLEDKAELE
+863 GPGDISGLED
-872 SRKDFLVSK
+872 RRDFLMDK
-881 INQLDESKQ
+881 LDQIDSDLEKKTES
-890 NWKSQVKEIFKDMY
+890 I
-904 EVGKPIDPD
+904 
-913 DVDRFVTELID
+913 
-924 EEHIG
+924 
-929 SNDIREEMQD
+929 
-939 YCLELLDNFN
+939 
-949 DLDMVEESKDNK
+949 DNK
-961 VEVENYHLEDM
+961 VEVEHYHLEDM

-990 GNEEVMTIYDE
+990 GNEEVMTLYDE

-1011 PDTTVWEK
+1011 PDTTMWEK
-1019 EHTLISTSRYDTDK
+1019 EHTLLSTSRYDTNK
-1033 EKLQLYYDIISQTS
+1033 ENLQLYYDIISQTS
-1047 FFDDEDLKWFKEHL
+1047 FFDDEDLEWFKEHL

-1068 ADKKEE
+1068 ADKKNE
-1074 SRLVEKTNME
+1074 SKLVEKTNIE
-1084 LQEEIEINI
+1084 LQEEIEEKINN
-1093 DDAIYDYLIKD
+1093 AIYQYLIKD
-1104 GYETEESAKEFIKD
+1104 GYETDESAKEFIKD

-1153 DLSTLSTYLDKVV
+1153 DLSTLSSYLDKVV

-1178 TGGTIRAYIQVDT
+1178 TGGTLRAYIQVDT
-1191 RKPKKTEDIV
+1191 KKTEDIV
-1201 RTDIPNGKVNVS
+1201 RTDIPNGRVNVS
-1213 LSSARETLA
+1213 LSGARETLA
-1222 ELEDLENTVDNIQYA
+1222 ELEDLENTVDNMQYA

-1285 KKTEAKEVNKAN
+1285 KKTEGKEVNRAN

-1322 LADDYNID
+1322 LADEYNID

-1354 RNEVD
+1354 RNEVN

-1394 IKPYASKPDKI
+1394 IKPYASEPDKI

-1551 KYNLKESKDI
+1551 KYNLKESKTT
-1561 KTEAFWDDGKLY
+1561 KTEEANTFGIAEDMYNRTHKDKWHTLSDDEKASY
-1573 NYKGI
+1573 YNKNYKRI
-1578 DIQQSIS
+1578 KKQADNLDKKEEAKVNADALKIS
-1585 DRGEKLYSILNN
+1585 VAKKLADDMIKAMGNDVTGMDKETYYKNTLAKLND
-1597 QKPFSIPDFST
+1597 P
-1608 LSAAK
+1608 
-1613 KYIDD
+1613 KYIDSEIKNYECD
-1618 NNLKSYKEKQESKKT
+1618 NSNRST
-1633 EAKDLYGEWI
+1633 TMVKDLN
-1643 DLLDKIPANRLEDYK
+1643 DLKKALTED
-1658 IEYDLYDEQLNG
+1658 
-1670 DEKPTEMI
+1670 
-1678 LPKLIAG
+1678 
-1685 AKKYIR
+1685 
-1691 NKKVEAVN
+1691 VN

-1726 TEKELEDGIKKEVYQ
+1726 TEKELEDGIKKEIYQ

-1761 TIADTID
+1761 TMADTID

-1779 IEYMDQTNQ
+1779 IEYMDQTKQ
-1788 EINWDFEIVGNDIKI
+1788 EINWDFEIEGNDIKI

>member
-44 YVEQCIRKDY
+44 YVEQCVRKDY

-82 TQRGSV
+82 TQRASSLTESKEPTYIV
-88 TNEYKYKVSSY
+88 CSY
-99 YDMKYLGLEDTFYT
+99 YDEKLHGLEDELKTDD
-113 NEWSEVEDEAHK
+113 WSEVEDFAHR
-125 KLMQGNCVLIQNLI
+125 KLMQGNMVEIENTK
-139 TGKEIKLN
+139 TGKYRRIN

-154 FDGEFLVKPDQLE
+154 FDGEFIVRPE
-167 ESKQDSK
+167 
-174 LVKTFK
+174 
-180 ETDYGWGNNETT
+180 
-192 YYGELN
+192 
-198 DGNYYVCLGEIDWT
+198 
-212 SMTIYDEPITKK
+212 
-224 YLDYLYR
+224 
-231 EDDEDTELEK
+231 ELE
-241 YFNQFE
+241 
-247 KEHNVTSKYSLES
+247 
-260 KEQIEQELNV
+260 
-270 DYLGYEDLDESKDT
+270 ESKDT

-327 KDLGGI
+327 KDLGGM

-387 SGEDGVY
+387 NDEDGVY

-403 TVEQAEDRVRELQ
+403 TVEQAEDRVAELN
-416 AETGNNAYYEEADEW
+416 AETGNNAYYEKADEW
-431 WEQNYKRAIN
+431 WEKNGERAVK
-441 YVANETPEVV
+441 YVANETPEAVV
-451 VGLFGYG
+451 NLFGYSDD
-458 NKEDNAA
+458 EDNAA

-476 IALELLHYLG
+476 IALELYNFLG
-486 QEEFEKV
+486 PEEFEKV

-500 LNESYVSY
+500 LNESYASY

-552 SKLIVKESVEDD
+552 SRLIVKESVGDNFSNMVME
-564 KLNANSALHSLGI
+564 LHSYVEGNPKTI
-577 DKSSKLIQELD
+577 SQELKQAISNNTLD
-588 TALEDN
+588 DYLRSKAAMTD
-594 DEATIKKIINKF
+594 DEIKSF
-606 KQDLSANDFNS
+606 KT
-617 FIKTYYPEYKK
+617 K
-628 IINKLSENSKTE
+628 
-640 ALEKKSNIQGLE
+640 
-652 DYFEDDIK
+652 
-660 QIVKDY
+660 
-666 IYQTL
+666 
-671 FDADILFDEDDIVIK
+671 
-686 DIQIYGSRGRGTARE
+686 YGIST
-701 DSDLDV
+701 S
-707 VFEYE
+707 
-712 GDFRED
+712 
-718 DLFNV
+718 
-723 LNWEGEELY
+723 
-732 IDGVRVDINPICA
+732 
-745 ERSGDMNSFMAR
+745 
-757 AKEYDKEIL
+757 
-766 DKKKTESKYADDYR
+766 KKTESKETD
-780 GNEYWE
+780 
-786 INDLYNEEGSITE
+786 
-799 EDVLEELK
+799 
-807 KIYANKQAIKKAYE
+807 
-821 EITGQKLDNLDESKS
+821 
-836 ANRQLKANYKKS
+836 RQLRINYKKAM
-848 VERELEKVQNNITNA
+848 ERELEKVQDAIANA
-863 GLEDKAELE
+863 GPGDISGLED
-872 SRKDFLVSK
+872 RRDFLMDK
-881 INQLDESKQ
+881 LNQ
-890 NWKSQVKEIFKDMY
+890 
-904 EVGKPIDPD
+904 IDSD
-913 DVDRFVTELID
+913 
-924 EEHIG
+924 
-929 SNDIREEMQD
+929 
-939 YCLELLDNFN
+939 LEKK
-949 DLDMVEESKDNK
+949 EESINNK
-961 VEVENYHLEDM
+961 IEVEHYHLEDM

-1019 EHTLISTSRYDTDK
+1019 EHTLLSTSRYDTNK
-1033 EKLQLYYDIISQTS
+1033 ENLQLYYDIISQTS
-1047 FFDDEDLKWFKEHL
+1047 FFDDEDLEWFKEHL
-1061 GLDNNDV
+1061 GLDKNDV

-1074 SRLVEKTNME
+1074 SKLVEKTNME
-1084 LQEEIEINI
+1084 LQEEIEEKINN
-1093 DDAIYDYLIKD
+1093 AIYQYLIKD
-1104 GYETEESAKEFIKD
+1104 GYETDESAKEFIKD

-1191 RKPKKTEDIV
+1191 RKPK
-1201 RTDIPNGKVNVS
+1201 
-1213 LSSARETLA
+1213 
-1222 ELEDLENTVDNIQYA
+1222 NTKN
-1237 DAISEKFADDLAE
+1237 
-1250 FEDGPIASEKEKL
+1250 
-1263 NKAIADTET
+1263 NK
-1272 RELNNMKKPKRGR
+1272 
-1285 KKTEAKEVNKAN
+1285 KKTEGKEVNRAN

-1359 NFIESLFEN
+1359 NFIESLSEN
-1368 DGIEYLK
+1368 DGIDYLK

-1383 NLKHIVQCLNT
+1383 NLKHIVKCLNT
-1394 IKPYASKPDKI
+1394 IKPYASEPDKI

-1427 EYLHNN
+1427 EYLHDN

-1521 YSATIDSSNKEAK
+1521 YSAAIDSSNKEAK

-1551 KYNLKESKDI
+1551 KYNLKESKTT
-1561 KTEAFWDDGKLY
+1561 KTEAEDLSYIDSDTNNCKVYYAVNTSGYKSLGLIVNDKDKKFQVVAGQKLSLGS
-1573 NYKGI
+1573 K
-1578 DIQQSIS
+1578 
-1585 DRGEKLYSILNN
+1585 
-1597 QKPFSIPDFST
+1597 T
-1608 LSAAK
+1608 AK
-1613 KYIDD
+1613 KSKRQIW
-1618 NNLKSYKEKQESKKT
+1618 NMAKELKANGYEEVRGPSSVAGMVDESKKV

-1691 NKKVEAVN
+1691 NKKVEAKVNADALKVSVAKKLADDMIKAMGNDVTGMDKETYYKNTLVKLNDPKYIDSEIKNYECDNSNRSTTMVKDLNDLKKALTEDVN